1 MIAKASS
8 GQIFIADSKPCSLRQ
23 RAAIPLW
30 RHADICV
37 DEKGSCMV
45 ECKEFVGKIISS
57 FKLYEDSIDGPE
69 ICIEF
74 TDGTVF
80 SSCLK
85 TSTALEAK
93 VTRNEGGHPRVLKDY
108 STPPVSR

>member
-1 MIAKASS
+1 
-8 GQIFIADSKPCSLRQ
+8 
-23 RAAIPLW
+23 
-30 RHADICV
+30 
-37 DEKGSCMV
+37 MV
-45 ECKEFVGKIISS
+45 ICKEFVGRVVSTFTI
-57 FKLYEDSIDGPE
+57 YEDSGDGPE

-93 VTRNEGGHPRVLKDY
+93 VTRNEGGHPRLLEDY
-108 STPPVSR
+108 STPPVPR

>member
-1 MIAKASS
+1 MI
-8 GQIFIADSKPCSLRQ
+8 
-23 RAAIPLW
+23 
-30 RHADICV
+30 
-37 DEKGSCMV
+37 
-45 ECKEFVGKIISS
+45 ECIEFVGKVVSKFTI
-57 FKLYEDSIDGPE
+57 YEDTIDGPE

-85 TSTALEAK
+85 MSTSLEAT
-93 VTRNEGGHPRVLKDY
+93 VTRDDGGQPQLLKDY

>member
-1 MIAKASS
+1 
-8 GQIFIADSKPCSLRQ
+8 
-23 RAAIPLW
+23 
-30 RHADICV
+30 
-37 DEKGSCMV
+37 MV
-45 ECKEFVGKIISS
+45 ECQEFVGKIVSS

-85 TSTALEAK
+85 TSTAL
-93 VTRNEGGHPRVLKDY
+93 
-108 STPPVSR
+108 

>member
-1 MIAKASS
+1 
-8 GQIFIADSKPCSLRQ
+8 
-23 RAAIPLW
+23 
-30 RHADICV
+30 
-37 DEKGSCMV
+37 MV
-45 ECKEFVGKIISS
+45 VCPEFVGKVVSNFTI
-57 FKLYEDSIDGPE
+57 YEDSIDGPE

-93 VTRNEGGHPRVLKDY
+93 MTRDDGGRPQVLRDY
-108 STPPVSR
+108 STPAMPR

>member
-1 MIAKASS
+1 
-8 GQIFIADSKPCSLRQ
+8 
-23 RAAIPLW
+23 
-30 RHADICV
+30 
-37 DEKGSCMV
+37 MV
-45 ECKEFVGKIISS
+45 ECQEFVGKIVSS

-85 TSTALEAK
+85 IASALEAK
-93 VTRNEGGHPRVLKDY
+93 VMRNDGGHPRLLKDY
-108 STPPVSR
+108 STSPVSR